1 MVENDVAENTITNE
15 AELQQSLYEKHQKI
29 YPREVHGLFV
39 LLRYLAGTGLL
50 SLYYVTPWLQWSD
63 RQMVLFDIPAR
74 KFHII
79 GMTFWPQDFLILA
92 FLLLL
97 AAFSLF
103 FFTAL
108 AGRLWCGYACPQ
120 TVWTEMFLW
129 IERRIEGRPAKQ
141 KKLKASA
148 WTIEKII
155 KKSSKYFLWF
165 SVSFFTAFTFVAYFT
180 PSYVLVDEILNLSLG
195 PWEIFWIAFFTSATY
210 ANAGF
215 MREQVCKYMCP
226 YARFQSAMFDADTL
240 TIAYDGPRGEPRGS
254 RRVSSDHRREGLGDC
269 IDCKLCVQV
278 CPTGIDIRDGL
289 QYECIGCSACIDA
302 CNDVMDTVGYP
313 QGLIRYTTE
322 NAVAGKPSRIIRPRI
337 IFYIFLLVTITAIT
351 AFTIYQRSPLGLDI
365 IRDRNQLYRD
375 AGDMI
380 ENVYTLK
387 VINIEERARSYRLEV
402 EGIAGLTLVDKEL
415 IEVEAGS
422 VTDRPIRFRV
432 YEDNLQ
438 ERSTPF
444 IFKLTVVED
453 EGLTVTE
460 ADALTV
466 TAEAR
471 FLGPAP

>member
-1 MVENDVAENTITNE
+1 MAENTIIKE

-39 LLRYLAGTGLL
+39 VLRYLAGAGLL
-50 SLYYVTPWLQWSD
+50 GLYYVTPWLQWDD
-63 RQMVLFDIPAR
+63 RQIVLFDLPAR

-79 GMTFWPQDFLILA
+79 WMTFWPQDFLILA
-92 FLLLL
+92 FLLIL
-97 AAFSLF
+97 AALSLF

-120 TVWTEMFLW
+120 TVWTEVFLW

-141 KKLKASA
+141 KKLKASK
-148 WTIEKII
+148 WTTEKII
-155 KKSSKYFLWF
+155 KKVSKYLLWF
-165 SVSFFTAFTFVAYFT
+165 SISFFTAFTFVAYFT
-180 PSYVLVDEILNLSLG
+180 PSHVLVGEILNFSLG
-195 PWEIFWIAFFTSATY
+195 PWEIFWILFFTITTY

-215 MREQVCKYMCP
+215 MREQVCIYMCP
-226 YARFQSAMFDADTL
+226 YARFQSAMFDNDTL

-302 CNDVMDTVGYP
+302 CNDVMDTIGYP

-322 NAVAGKPSRIIRPRI
+322 NSVLGKPSRILRPRI
-337 IFYIFLLVTITAIT
+337 FLYMILLAIITAIT
-351 AFTIYQRSPLGLDI
+351 TYTILQRSPLGLDV

-387 VINIEERARSYRLEV
+387 VINIEEKARTYRLEV
-402 EGIAGLTLVDKEL
+402 EGITGLTLVDKEL
-415 IEVEAGS
+415 IEVDAGS
-422 VTDRPIRFRV
+422 VTDKPIRLRV

-444 IFKLTVVED
+444 IFKLTAVED

-460 ADALTV
+460 DDALTV
-466 TAEAR
+466 TADAR

>member
-1 MVENDVAENTITNE
+1 MTENIIRNE
-15 AELQQSLYEKHQKI
+15 AEFQQSLYEKHQKI

-39 LLRYLAGTGLL
+39 VLRYLAGIGLL
-50 SLYYVTPWLQWSD
+50 SLYYVTPWLQWGD
-63 RQMVLFDIPAR
+63 RQMVLFDLPAR

-79 GMTFWPQDFLILA
+79 WMTFWPQDFLILA
-92 FLLLL
+92 FLLIL

-129 IERRIEGRPAKQ
+129 IERKIEGRPAKQ
-141 KKLKASA
+141 IKLNASKL
-148 WTIEKII
+148 TVEKFI
-155 KKSSKYFLWF
+155 KRVSKHSLWLAI
-165 SVSFFTAFTFVAYFT
+165 SFMTAFTFVAYFT
-180 PSYVLVDEILNLSLG
+180 PSHVLVDEVLNFTLG
-195 PWEIFWIAFFTSATY
+195 PWEITWIGFFTFATY
-210 ANAGF
+210 ANAGW
-215 MREQVCKYMCP
+215 MREQVCMYMCP

-240 TIAYDGPRGEPRGS
+240 TIAYDPLRGEPRGS
-254 RRVSSDHRREGLGDC
+254 RRVSSDHRRQGLGDC

-302 CNDVMDTVGYP
+302 CNGVMDAIGYP

-337 IFYIFLLVTITAIT
+337 IFYLFLLVTITAMT
-351 AFTIYQRSPLGLDI
+351 AYTILQRSPLGLDV

-387 VINIEERARSYRLEV
+387 VINIEERARTYRLEV
-402 EGIAGLTLVDKEL
+402 EGIVGLTLVDKEL

-422 VTDRPIRFRV
+422 VADRPIRLRV

-453 EGLTVTE
+453 EGSTVTE

>member
-1 MVENDVAENTITNE
+1 MGVAESTITKD
-15 AELQQSLYEKHQKI
+15 AEFQQSLYEKHQKV
-29 YPREVHGLFV
+29 YPREVHGLFAA
-39 LLRYLAGTGLL
+39 LRALAGAGLL
-50 SLYYVTPWLQWSD
+50 GLYYVIPWLQWGNH
-63 RQMVLFDIPAR
+63 QMVLFDIPAR
-74 KFHII
+74 KFHILGEI
-79 GMTFWPQDFLILA
+79 FWPQDFLILA

-120 TVWTEMFLW
+120 TVWTELFLW
-129 IERRIEGRPAKQ
+129 IEKKIEGSVARQ
-141 KKLKASA
+141 KKLKASK

-155 KKSSKYFLWF
+155 KKTSKYSLWF
-165 SVSFFTAFTFVAYFT
+165 AVSFFTGFTFVAYFT
-180 PSYVLVDEILNLSLG
+180 PANVLLSETLNFTMG
-195 PWEIFWIAFFTSATY
+195 PWETTWIGFFTFATY

-226 YARFQSAMFDADTL
+226 YARFQSAMYDADTL
-240 TIAYDGPRGEPRGS
+240 TVAYDELRGDPRGS

-269 IDCKLCVQV
+269 VDCKLCVQV
-278 CPTGIDIRDGL
+278 CPTGIDIRNGL
-289 QYECIGCSACIDA
+289 QYECIECSACIDV
-302 CNDVMDTVGYP
+302 CNGVMETIGYP
-313 QGLIRYTTE
+313 KGLIRYTTE
-322 NAVAGKPSRIIRPRI
+322 NAVAGKKSKILRPRI
-337 IFYIFLLVTITAIT
+337 IVYMFLLVGLTAIT
-351 AFTIYQRSPLGLDI
+351 AFTIYIRSPLGLDV

-387 VINIEERARSYRLEV
+387 VINMEERANTYRLEV
-402 EGIAGLTLVDKEL
+402 EGIVGLTLVDKDL
-415 IEVEAGS
+415 IKVDAGS
-422 VTDRPIRFRV
+422 VADRPVRLRV

-444 IFKLTVVED
+444 IFRLTAVED
-453 EGLTVTE
+453 EGSTVTE
-460 ADALTV
+460 DDALTV

>member
-1 MVENDVAENTITNE
+1 VAENTIIKE

-39 LLRYLAGTGLL
+39 VLRYLAGAGLL
-50 SLYYVTPWLQWSD
+50 GLYYVTPWLQWDD
-63 RQMVLFDIPAR
+63 RQIVLFDLPAR

-79 GMTFWPQDFLILA
+79 WMTFWPQDFLILA
-92 FLLLL
+92 FLLIL
-97 AAFSLF
+97 AALSLF

-120 TVWTEMFLW
+120 TVWTEVFLW

-141 KKLKASA
+141 KKLKASK
-148 WTIEKII
+148 WTIEKIV
-155 KKSSKYFLWF
+155 KKSSKYSLWF
-165 SVSFFTAFTFVAYFT
+165 SISFFTAFTFVAYFT
-180 PSYVLVDEILNLSLG
+180 PSHVLVGEILNFSLG
-195 PWEIFWIAFFTSATY
+195 SWEIFWILFFTIATY

-226 YARFQSAMFDADTL
+226 YARFQSAMFDGDTL
-240 TIAYDGPRGEPRGS
+240 TISYDDPRGEPRGS

-302 CNDVMDTVGYP
+302 CNDVMDTIGYP

-322 NAVAGKPSRIIRPRI
+322 NAVLGKPSRILRPRI
-337 IFYIFLLVTITAIT
+337 FLYMILLAVITAIT
-351 AFTIYQRSPLGLDI
+351 TYTILQRSPLGLDV

-375 AGDMI
+375 AGNMI

-387 VINIEERARSYRLEV
+387 VINIEEKARTYRLEV
-402 EGIAGLTLVDKEL
+402 EGITGLTLVDKEL
-415 IEVEAGS
+415 IEVDAGS
-422 VTDRPIRFRV
+422 VTDKSIRLRV

-444 IFKLTVVED
+444 IFKLTAVED

-460 ADALTV
+460 DDALTV
-466 TAEAR
+466 TADAR

>member
-1 MVENDVAENTITNE
+1 
-15 AELQQSLYEKHQKI
+15 
-29 YPREVHGLFV
+29 
-39 LLRYLAGTGLL
+39 
-50 SLYYVTPWLQWSD
+50 
-63 RQMVLFDIPAR
+63 
-74 KFHII
+74 
-79 GMTFWPQDFLILA
+79 
-92 FLLLL
+92 
-97 AAFSLF
+97 
-103 FFTAL
+103 
-108 AGRLWCGYACPQ
+108 
-120 TVWTEMFLW
+120 
-129 IERRIEGRPAKQ
+129 
-141 KKLKASA
+141 

-155 KKSSKYFLWF
+155 KKGSKYFLWF

-180 PSYVLVDEILNLSLG
+180 PSYVLVDEILSFTLG
-195 PWEIFWIAFFTSATY
+195 PWEIFWIVFFTSATY

-322 NAVAGKPSRIIRPRI
+322 NALAGKPSRIIRPRI

-387 VINIEERARSYRLEV
+387 VINIEERERTYRLEV
-402 EGIAGLTLVDKEL
+402 EGITGLTLVDKDL
-415 IEVEAGS
+415 IEVDAGS
-422 VTDRPIRFRV
+422 VTDRPVRVRV

-444 IFKLTVVED
+444 IFRLTVVE
-453 EGLTVTE
+453 GKGVTVTE
-460 ADALTV
+460 DNELTI